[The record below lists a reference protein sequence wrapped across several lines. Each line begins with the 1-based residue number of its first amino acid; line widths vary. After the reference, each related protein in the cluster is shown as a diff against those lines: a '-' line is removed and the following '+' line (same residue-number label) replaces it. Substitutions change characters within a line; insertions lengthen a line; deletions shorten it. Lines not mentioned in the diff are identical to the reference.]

1 MAIAGVGM
9 LDGTIGAGIGV
20 IKTMD
25 YGIPIFIVL
34 GNLRMDMLEASIII
48 LMEDVMGRIP
58 TATEILEAETQAID
72 LEVYPVVVRLE
83 QSLEHVQ
90 LRHEVQILQEIH
102 TTQHEVQ
109 QHVLLEIIMVQE
121 LQHVQPGRP
130 HNLQGQCDQTQ
141 EQQQEQQNQQQEQQ
155 DQAQELLDL
164 RILDQHQGQVVL

>member
-1 MAIAGVGM
+1 MAIAGVGMLDGIIGVGM

-72 LEVYPVVVRLE
+72 MEVYPVVVR
-83 QSLEHVQ
+83 
-90 LRHEVQILQEIH
+90 
-102 TTQHEVQ
+102 
-109 QHVLLEIIMVQE
+109 
-121 LQHVQPGRP
+121 
-130 HNLQGQCDQTQ
+130 
-141 EQQQEQQNQQQEQQ
+141 
-155 DQAQELLDL
+155 
-164 RILDQHQGQVVL
+164 